1 MLSLGLRICSAV
13 CLSTRCVVRHG
24 VDRVL
29 PPPLTPPPVFCV
41 AGKGGSGGAAAKGK
55 AKSRSK
61 SRSKSKSKVAVKAA
75 AAGEAG
81 VGSSS
86 GIMLEGDV
94 SMANGGVAAEG
105 SASGASGVSSPMASA
120 GM

>member
-1 MLSLGLRICSAV
+1 M
-13 CLSTRCVVRHG
+13 
-24 VDRVL
+24 
-29 PPPLTPPPVFCV
+29 
-41 AGKGGSGGAAAKGK
+41 
-55 AKSRSK
+55 
-61 SRSKSKSKVAVKAA
+61 
-75 AAGEAG
+75 
-81 VGSSS
+81 GSSS